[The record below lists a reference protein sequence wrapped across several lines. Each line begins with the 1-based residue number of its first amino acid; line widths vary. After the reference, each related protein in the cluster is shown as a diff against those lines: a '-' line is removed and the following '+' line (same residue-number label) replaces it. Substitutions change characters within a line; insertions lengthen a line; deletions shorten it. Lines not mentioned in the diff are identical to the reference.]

1 MKPISCFVAMPF
13 SKDFD
18 VVYKK
23 HIKPLIEEDFED
35 IECIRMD
42 EQPKLGYILHNIQ
55 NEIDR
60 CTFVIAD
67 ISIENPNVFFEIG
80 YAYGHNKII
89 IFIKHGDLDD
99 IPVDINNL
107 IVIGYDRDKGYDGLR
122 TSLRRTID
130 ANIRKTKQPQ
140 SVIIEE
146 HDDICGYWVGAYQ
159 IKKQKY
165 KVQLSIFKEKR
176 GNSFVYNCECV
187 VSIDNKY
194 IIFQALKYN
203 GILNQRS
210 LSPEEWKNGK
220 WIEFVGTSWTNLPK
234 SALSNYLLNAYAIN
248 RNLKKN
254 RLHVKIWD
262 NVNHKKKDVFFKR
275 VKAG

>member
-23 HIKPLIEEDFED
+23 HIKPLIEEEFED

-42 EQPKLGYILHNIQ
+42 EQPKLGYILNNIQ

-67 ISIENPNVFFEIG
+67 ISVENPNVFFEIG
-80 YAYGHNKII
+80 YAYGRNKII

-99 IPVDINNL
+99 VPVDINNL
-107 IVIGYDRDKGYDGLR
+107 IVIGYDRDKGYDGLQ
-122 TSLRRTID
+122 TSLKRTID

-140 SVIIEE
+140 PIIMDAPDE
-146 HDDICGYWVGAYQ
+146 ICGYWVGMYQ
-159 IKKQKY
+159 IKRQKY
-165 KVQLSIFKEKR
+165 KVQLSIYKESK
-176 GNSFVYNCECV
+176 GNSVIYNCESV
-187 VSIDNKY
+187 ISIDNKY
-194 IIFQALKYN
+194 LIFQTLKYN
-203 GILNQRS
+203 GILNQKS
-210 LSPEEWKNGK
+210 LSPEEWKTGK
-220 WIEFVGTSWTNLPK
+220 WIEFVGTSWTNLPN
-234 SALSNYLLNAYAIN
+234 SVLSNYLLNAYAIN
-248 RNLKKN
+248 RKVEGN

-262 NVNHKKKDVFFKR
+262 NVNYKKKDIFFNR
-275 VKAG
+275 VKAQ